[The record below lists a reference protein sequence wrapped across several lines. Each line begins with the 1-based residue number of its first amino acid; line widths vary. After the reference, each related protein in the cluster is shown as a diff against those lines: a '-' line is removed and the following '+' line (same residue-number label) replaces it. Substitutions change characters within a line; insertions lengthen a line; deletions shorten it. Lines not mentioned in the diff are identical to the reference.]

1 MNDLDPRILER
12 FRRWKASPLL
22 FVTECIQVVPSDQQ
36 AEALVSFANN
46 KRTTIRSGHGCGK
59 STTASWL
66 IMWFLCTRPYA
77 KVACTAPTA
86 RQLSDILWSELS
98 KWMRKSVVADD
109 FVIQKDK
116 IFHKDAPKE
125 WWCRAISPSVKAGA
139 DEQAET
145 LAGLHG
151 DHLLI
156 VCDEASGIPDPVFIP
171 LEGALTQEDNKVLLI
186 GNPTKNKGYFYETHF
201 DPRVRNQWNKLH
213 WDSRKSSNV
222 TQEMT
227 NYFANKY
234 GLDSNVFRIRVAGEP
249 PLEDEK
255 TLISLSWAQQ
265 CIDSGVVCDPD
276 DPLYLGVDV
285 ARFGDDA
292 SVILPR
298 QGGVIYPWDTFR
310 GLNTIS
316 LGGHINQ
323 EFFEQNAA
331 GIAMDEIGV
340 GAGVTDWLHKNGHQR
355 TCFGVNVSTASSNP
369 KKYHRL
375 RDELWWRVREK
386 CLKGVYNFPAT
397 KIKGEG
403 GVDLILGEELA
414 NELSSPLYDHD
425 NNGAIIVESKRDM
438 KKRGVM
444 SPNIADALCLTEYFE
459 AIAMNVWGTQKA
471 KNKNRNAARRPGD
484 SGGSSDPNAWMAN

>member
-1 MNDLDPRILER
+1 MNKTVLNKLRE
-12 FRRWKASPLL
+12 WKNSPLL
-22 FVTECIQVVPSDQQ
+22 FVIECIRAKPSEQQ
-36 AEALVSFANN
+36 AEALVSFGKH

-98 KWMRKSVVADD
+98 KWMRHSILADEFVV
-109 FVIQKDK
+109 QKDK
-116 IFHKDAPKE
+116 IFHKSSPKE
-125 WWCRAISPSVKAGA
+125 WWCRAISPSVKASK

-156 VCDEASGIPDPVFIP
+156 VCDEASGIPDPVFVP

-186 GNPTKNKGYFYETHF
+186 GNPTKNKGYFYDTHF
-201 DPRVRNQWNKLH
+201 DTKVKDNWNKLH

-222 TQEMT
+222 TKEMT
-227 NYFANKY
+227 DYFANKY
-234 GLDSNVFRIRVAGEP
+234 GIDSNVFRIRVAGEP

-255 TLISLSWAQQ
+255 TLISLAWAQQ
-265 CIDSGVVCDPD
+265 CIDSGVLAGEY
-276 DPLYLGVDV
+276 DPLYLGIDV
-285 ARFGDDA
+285 ARYGDDK
-292 SVILPR
+292 SIILPR
-298 QGGVIYPWDTFR
+298 KGLQVFDWDTFQSM
-310 GLNTIS
+310 NTIT
-316 LGGHINQ
+316 LGGHC
-323 EFFEQNAA
+323 NAIYA
-331 GIAMDEIGV
+331 ELEASGMAVDEIGV
-340 GAGVTDWLHKNGHQR
+340 GAGVVDWLQKNGHER
-355 TCFGVNVSTASSNP
+355 TCFGVNVATQSSDP
-369 KKYHRL
+369 KKFHRL

-386 CLKGVYNFPAT
+386 CQKGLYNFPAT
-397 KIKGEG
+397 KIKGAG

-414 NELSSPLYDHD
+414 NELSTPLYDFD

-438 KKRGVM
+438 KKRGIA

-459 AIAMNVWGTQKA
+459 AIAIQLWGSDKA
-471 KNKNRNAARRPGD
+471 KQANREAR
-484 SGGSSDPNAWMAN
+484 SAGSNTNTSSSTTSWMYV